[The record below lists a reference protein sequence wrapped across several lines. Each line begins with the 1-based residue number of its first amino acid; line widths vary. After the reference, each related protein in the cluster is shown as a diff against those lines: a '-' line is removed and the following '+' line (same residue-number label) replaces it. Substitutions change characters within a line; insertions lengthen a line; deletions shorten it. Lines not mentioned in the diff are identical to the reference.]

1 MRIRKVDANG
11 DMTFGASQASFF
23 RDVPDAPALVVANR
37 LHLWRGQWFLDLT
50 KGIDYQRRVLG
61 KRTES
66 TRDPVIRAEILDS
79 QGVSGIAE
87 YSSTLSRD
95 TRTFDVVATIDTVY
109 GQTILRETI

>member
-1 MRIRKVDANG
+1 MRIRKVDAAG
-11 DMTFGASQASFF
+11 DMIFGGSQASFF
-23 RDVPDAPALVVANR
+23 RDVPDAPALVVSNR
-37 LHLWRGQWFLDLT
+37 LHLWSGQWFLDLT

-87 YSSTLSRD
+87 YSSTLNRD

-109 GQTILRETI
+109 GQATLRETI